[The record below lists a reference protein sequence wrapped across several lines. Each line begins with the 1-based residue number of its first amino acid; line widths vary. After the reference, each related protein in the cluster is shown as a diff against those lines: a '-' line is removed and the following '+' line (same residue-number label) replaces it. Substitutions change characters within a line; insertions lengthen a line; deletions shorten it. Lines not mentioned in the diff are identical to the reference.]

1 MYAALT
7 CHPPLG
13 QTTTIPSTRQ
23 AVQFTVLIETSAG
36 SDKTWEAAL
45 WHNFED
51 KDKWTSLNLNP
62 ASAANLT
69 VVKAA
74 QTSVRRQFF
83 TLELPGRP
91 KHGGSLSYTIT
102 FRAGKDEPWK
112 WANEQFSTSDGRL
125 IYQSQD
131 TLNDDLTHYIDGLP
145 PYLQISKE
153 QSESPETL
161 LWSITSPVNAAS
173 GSTSG
178 YSSNALGRPTD
189 FTRWFALVR
198 LWSPWLAPRQGK
210 TRFQP
215 DKDAIL
221 ATFEREDGSH
231 LVILAVSGVDDVLT
245 TLGHNGEGRVVIQ
258 SRNDSEEDGISRLVA
273 AVGKDLNH
281 AIAAVMYHA
290 RKVVMKYSVGA
301 EEAEA
306 EFKAL
311 ADDFKPEWL
320 ENWYDGLSYCT
331 WNGIGQHLSEQKLFD
346 ALESLAKNDIN
357 ISNLIIDDNW
367 QSLNH
372 EGGDQFKNAWVEF
385 EATEIGFPRGLKA
398 TVSDIRSKYK
408 NIKHIAVWHALF
420 GYWGGIAPEG
430 KIAKEYKTIVVQKKD
445 GVSGGKFTVVAE
457 EDVSRFYKDFYQ
469 FLSSAG
475 IDSVKTDAQF
485 FLDELNDAGDRRSL
499 IKSYQ
504 DAWNI
509 AQLRYFSARA
519 ISCMSQSP
527 QMIFHSQL
535 PSNKPQIL
543 LRNSDDFFPEVPA
556 SHPWHIFCN
565 AHNAIFNQYLNILP
579 DWDMFQTS
587 HDYASFHAAGRCVSG
602 GPIYITDVP
611 GQHDINLI
619 GQMAGNTPRGDTVI
633 LRPHTV
639 GKSTSAYNSYDDPVL
654 LKVATYVG
662 MAHSGV
668 SILGVFNC
676 TPRPLSELFGLDS
689 FPGAEKG
696 TYIVR
701 AHTTGQVTEPTTSE
715 NNDAFVHLELSTR
728 GWEILSAYPLQNFKL
743 KRSHK
748 ASGPEEVQ
756 VANLGIL
763 EKMTGAA
770 AIVNTNSYVD
780 RSSGRLRI
788 WTSLKVLGTYGV
800 YISNLKSRNLDD
812 DFMALIFG
820 MPIAKH
826 CVKISDTCENVLE
839 IDTTRAW
846 NESNSKASW
855 SNEVAVEIIVR

>member
-13 QTTTIPSTRQ
+13 QTTTVPADRK
-23 AVQFTVLIETSAG
+23 AVKFTVLIESSEG

-45 WHNFED
+45 WHNFDD
-51 KDKWTSLNLNP
+51 KEKWTSLNLKP
-62 ASAANLT
+62 APEPSLT
-69 VVKAA
+69 VVK
-74 QTSVRRQFF
+74 TSRINVNRQFF

-91 KHGGSLSYTIT
+91 KHGGSLSYTVT
-102 FRAGKDEPWK
+102 FRAGKEESWK

-131 TLNDDLTHYIDGLP
+131 AMSEDLTSYIDGLP
-145 PYLQISKE
+145 PYLQIGKE
-153 QSESPETL
+153 RSESPETF

-173 GSTSG
+173 GTTSG
-178 YSSNALGRPTD
+178 YSSNALGRPSK

-210 TRFQP
+210 DHFEP
-215 DKDAIL
+215 DKEAIL
-221 ATFEREDGSH
+221 ATFQREDGSH
-231 LVILAVSGVDDVLT
+231 LVILAASGVDDVLT
-245 TLGHNGEGRVVIQ
+245 TLGHDGAGRIVIH

-290 RKVVMKYSVGA
+290 RRLVMKYSVGS

-306 EFKAL
+306 EFKTL
-311 ADDFKPEWL
+311 TDDFKPEWL
-320 ENWYDGLSYCT
+320 QNWYDGLSYCT
-331 WNGIGQHLSEQKLFD
+331 WNGIGQHLTEEKLFN
-346 ALESLAKNDIN
+346 ALDSLAKNNIN

-367 QSLNH
+367 QSLDH

-385 EATEIGFPRGLKA
+385 EATKNGFPRGLKA
-398 TVSDIRSKYK
+398 TVGDIRSRYK

-420 GYWGGIAPEG
+420 GYWGGISPEG
-430 KIAKEYKTIVVQKKD
+430 KIAKEYKTTIVQKKD

-457 EDVSRFYKDFYQ
+457 EDVGRFYKDFYQ

-475 IDSVKTDAQF
+475 VDSVKTDAQF
-485 FLDELNDAGDRRSL
+485 FLDELDDATDRRSL
-499 IKSYQ
+499 IRAYQ

-509 AQLRYFSARA
+509 AQLRYFSAKA

-535 PSNKPQIL
+535 PSNRPRIL

-565 AHNAIFNQYLNILP
+565 AHNAILNQYLNILP

-611 GQHDINLI
+611 GQHDIELI
-619 GQMAGNTPRGDTVI
+619 AQMAGNTPRDDTVI

-676 TPRPLSELFGLDS
+676 TQRPLSELIGLDS

-696 TYIVR
+696 TYIIR
-701 AHTTGQVTEPTTSE
+701 NHTSGQVTKPTTSE
-715 NNDAFVHLELSTR
+715 SNDAFVHLELPIR
-728 GWEILSAYPLQNFKL
+728 GWEILSAFPLRSFKL
-743 KRSHK
+743 KRSH
-748 ASGPEEVQ
+748 EVQ
-756 VANLGIL
+756 GSDEVDVANLGAVG
-763 EKMTGAA
+763 KMTGAA
-770 AIVNTNSYVD
+770 AIVNTDSYID

-788 WTSLKVLGTYGV
+788 WTSLRVLGTYGL
-800 YISNLKSRNLDD
+800 YISDLKHRNLDD
-812 DFMALIFG
+812 DVMALIFG
-820 MPIAKH
+820 KPIARH

-846 NESNSKASW
+846 KESDSKASW
-855 SNEVAVEIIVR
+855 SNEVAVEVVIR

>member
-1 MYAALT
+1 M
-7 CHPPLG
+7 
-13 QTTTIPSTRQ
+13 
-23 AVQFTVLIETSAG
+23 
-36 SDKTWEAAL
+36 
-45 WHNFED
+45 
-51 KDKWTSLNLNP
+51 
-62 ASAANLT
+62 
-69 VVKAA
+69 
-74 QTSVRRQFF
+74 
-83 TLELPGRP
+83 
-91 KHGGSLSYTIT
+91 
-102 FRAGKDEPWK
+102 
-112 WANEQFSTSDGRL
+112 
-125 IYQSQD
+125 
-131 TLNDDLTHYIDGLP
+131 
-145 PYLQISKE
+145 
-153 QSESPETL
+153 
-161 LWSITSPVNAAS
+161 
-173 GSTSG
+173 
-178 YSSNALGRPTD
+178 
-189 FTRWFALVR
+189 
-198 LWSPWLAPRQGK
+198 
-210 TRFQP
+210 
-215 DKDAIL
+215 
-221 ATFEREDGSH
+221 
-231 LVILAVSGVDDVLT
+231 
-245 TLGHNGEGRVVIQ
+245 
-258 SRNDSEEDGISRLVA
+258 
-273 AVGKDLNH
+273 
-281 AIAAVMYHA
+281 
-290 RKVVMKYSVGA
+290 
-301 EEAEA
+301 
-306 EFKAL
+306 
-311 ADDFKPEWL
+311 
-320 ENWYDGLSYCT
+320 
-331 WNGIGQHLSEQKLFD
+331 
-346 ALESLAKNDIN
+346 
-357 ISNLIIDDNW
+357 
-367 QSLNH
+367 
-372 EGGDQFKNAWVEF
+372 
-385 EATEIGFPRGLKA
+385 
-398 TVSDIRSKYK
+398 SDIRSKYK

-676 TPRPLSELFGLDS
+676 TQRPLAELIGLDS
-689 FPGAEKG
+689 FLGAEKG

-728 GWEILSAYPLQNFKL
+728 GWEILSAYPLQSHVL

-788 WTSLKVLGTYGV
+788 WTSLKVLGTHGEQTLHQIAGTALTMFEGV
-800 YISNLKSRNLDD
+800 YISNLKDRNLDD

-820 MPIAKH
+820 RPIAKH

-846 NESNSKASW
+846 KESNSKASW